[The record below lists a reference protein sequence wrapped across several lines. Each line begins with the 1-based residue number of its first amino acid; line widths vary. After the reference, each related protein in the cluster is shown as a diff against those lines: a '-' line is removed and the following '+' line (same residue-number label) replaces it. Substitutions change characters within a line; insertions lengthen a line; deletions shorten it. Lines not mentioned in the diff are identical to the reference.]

1 MKVAVVGSREF
12 GRLGEIPRFLDY
24 MHQQDPSIEIV
35 SGGADGVDKAA
46 EDWAKARGVPCQVFP
61 ADWENEGD
69 KAGIK
74 RNAQIIEAAQA
85 AVIFWDGESTGTL
98 DSLCRGMK
106 RKDFPV
112 RVFLG

>member
-12 GRLGEIPRFLDY
+12 GRLGDIPRFLDH
-24 MHQQDPSIEIV
+24 MHKLDPAIEIV

-61 ADWENEGD
+61 ANWEEDGD
-69 KAGIK
+69 RAGIK

-85 AVIFWDGESTGTL
+85 AVVFWDGESAGTL

-106 RKDFPV
+106 RKDFTV